1 MRPRQLSTRFN
12 FSRVRAIR
20 LVLVLGLGL
29 ALAGCAGGGPR
40 LPETPNTLRD
50 GSGPQML
57 SKLTPENQ
65 NPLMPLL
72 YVTDRGRAGQNGDWP
87 YYNYDRS
94 PSVAWGTATVG
105 FKPMPTWDELV
116 KASGTKEGGKWELSV
131 FSIREKGSVP
141 VSPDSMEIR
150 DGAVKFKPEVKAQLE
165 DEQLQFQKAIQER
178 LANTPRKDVFV
189 YVHGVANPFESPLL
203 RAATMW
209 HFTGRQG
216 VFIAYTWPAGKGGM
230 LGYFYDRESGEFTVL
245 HLKRIL
251 KIIAETPGVEHINLI
266 THSRGGDIMTTA
278 LRELNV
284 EYMAQG
290 KDTRKELKIDTLLMA
305 APDLDGEVFASRL
318 IFENM
323 AMIANRIVVYSSSND
338 KAVGIADF
346 LFKSRARLG
355 TLSQETVKPAGQ
367 RLLAQVPSIQLI
379 RCDVSGFGTTHD
391 YAFTHPAPFSDLIL
405 VLRDGRKP
413 GKEHGRPL
421 TPLGGAFWK
430 LDNSY
435 GLPVAEPTP
444 EKTAVSADLGK

>member
-1 MRPRQLSTRFN
+1 MSFFVSEGHSMRPRQLSTRFN

-165 DEQLQFQKAIQER
+165 DEQVQFQKAIQER
-178 LANTPRKDVFV
+178 LATTPRKDVFI

-203 RAATMW
+203 RSATMW

-245 HLKRIL
+245 HLKRVL
-251 KIIAETPGVEHINLI
+251 KIICSTPGVERVHLI
-266 THSRGGDIMTTA
+266 SHSRGGDILTTA

-284 EYMAQG
+284 EYMGQE
-290 KDTRKELKIDTLLMA
+290 KDTRKELKVYTLLMA
-305 APDLDGEVFASRL
+305 APDLDGEVASLRL
-318 IFENM
+318 
-323 AMIANRIVVYSSSND
+323 
-338 KAVGIADF
+338 
-346 LFKSRARLG
+346 
-355 TLSQETVKPAGQ
+355 
-367 RLLAQVPSIQLI
+367 
-379 RCDVSGFGTTHD
+379 
-391 YAFTHPAPFSDLIL
+391 
-405 VLRDGRKP
+405 
-413 GKEHGRPL
+413 
-421 TPLGGAFWK
+421 
-430 LDNSY
+430 
-435 GLPVAEPTP
+435 
-444 EKTAVSADLGK
+444 